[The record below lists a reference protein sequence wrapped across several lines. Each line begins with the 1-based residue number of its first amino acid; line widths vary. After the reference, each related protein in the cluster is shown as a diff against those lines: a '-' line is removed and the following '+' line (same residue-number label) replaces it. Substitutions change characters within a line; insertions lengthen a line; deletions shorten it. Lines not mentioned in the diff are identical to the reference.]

1 MVGKRELSNG
11 IAAGGTAEPRAGG
24 SRFRGEP
31 PFDQLPKRHG
41 GASLSGEVSG
51 GHGSPGRSGLGRP
64 DTALWLARLAPA
76 PERLPPG
83 VQVTAADVSVRW
95 YRVRLGA
102 VPLTACLEV
111 EIWHG
116 EAWAHLALEQA
127 GTDAPSLAELDWCRD
142 VFLGDRKAIQILPR
156 KREAFRA
163 GLRTVHL
170 YAQLEAD
177 SLPSNREQA

>member
-1 MVGKRELSNG
+1 
-11 IAAGGTAEPRAGG
+11 
-24 SRFRGEP
+24 
-31 PFDQLPKRHG
+31 
-41 GASLSGEVSG
+41 
-51 GHGSPGRSGLGRP
+51 
-64 DTALWLARLAPA
+64 
-76 PERLPPG
+76 
-83 VQVTAADVSVRW
+83 VTAADVSVRW